1 MPPKKRPSSTTLK
14 KKKTNNLDNGS
25 GTGVGT
31 AQGSV
36 AQRKPLVKI
45 NKTMLGRFAP
55 KGLENMVASNVSKE
69 IFTIES
75 RDKSYHSV
83 IWKDSQ
89 GPKLFM
95 TLQKNNGTESSEN
108 ILSDLQQ
115 VAAKDNQDIFSQNN
129 PIPGIIIIDTEVEN
143 KEAAQNLVR
152 QVLLDYNAENFDNK
166 TYQISKVEETR
177 LPGDTVGLTFSITET
192 TGLQEQGQD
201 ENSDTDP
208 DEIIIQARNPRQ
220 INDETE
226 EVEPLTFNI
235 GADES
240 ERSEE
245 DENRQTQQLPPII
258 SVDAFKRKMPGG
270 LIRSSEYKAIIK
282 SLETYHSIKS
292 EYAKRLT
299 REGDSD
305 ALYKEYHQK
314 LLDTA
319 HQLEINN
326 NKYLENRSQKPDKR
340 QAVKDLSDQILTLN
354 DSNTTREL
362 ENIRNIIPDQNQL
375 ASPLQK
381 FNTDTAS
388 EVFLA
393 TTKGDIEGSGTNRG
407 FAKKSIKQFDNENDT
422 TINLGF
428 PSGTERPNIGKVL
441 QAPNLI
447 ARQVTSYKVAKELGM
462 IIVAPEIF
470 STDTDGTTI
479 GITAEVKSTQVMKN
493 VVDNGTQLQ
502 EHTRFDF
509 SKPKTQ
515 KELSDLQLLDAI
527 TGQMDRH
534 LGNIFIDKTT
544 GAVATIDQDM
554 SFPVG
559 DRPFSETENT
569 LFNQFET
576 QNGKLVYK
584 QEFVDANTSEKI
596 LSISDDQLRNV
607 LKGNA
612 KDPEHLD
619 DEAINHAIT
628 RFKAVKEQ
636 LQKLKDQNKLI
647 KTWDDNTYHDSLTKG
662 RETFLNRTVHNNY
675 IVRAVDKFNEAATNP
690 AKRQAL

>member
-1 MPPKKRPSSTTLK
+1 MPPKKRPSSTLK
-14 KKKTNNLDNGS
+14 KKKQSNFDTNS
-25 GTGVGT
+25 GTGL
-31 AQGSV
+31 AV
-36 AQRKPLVKI
+36 AERNVSAKKPLVKI

-55 KGLENMVASNVSKE
+55 KGLEKMVASNVSRE
-69 IFTIES
+69 IFTIEA

-89 GPKLFM
+89 GPKLFL
-95 TLQKNNGTESSEN
+95 TLDETNGTESSEN

-129 PIPGIIIIDTEVEN
+129 PIPSTIIIDTEVEN

-152 QVLLDYNAENFDNK
+152 QVLLDYNAENFDK
-166 TYQISKVEETR
+166 LPFEISNIQETR
-177 LPGDTVGLTFSITET
+177 LPGDTVGLTFSITEK

-208 DEIIIQARNPRQ
+208 DEIIIQSRNFRETD
-220 INDETE
+220 DEDQ
-226 EVEPLTFNI
+226 EVEPLTFHV

-240 ERSEE
+240 ERSQE
-245 DENRQTQQLPPII
+245 DEHRQIQQLPPLI

-282 SLETYHSIKS
+282 SLETYHKTKS
-292 EYAKRLT
+292 EYAKRLAN
-299 REGDSD
+299 EGDSD

-362 ENIRNIIPDQNQL
+362 DNIRNIIPDQHRL
-375 ASPLQK
+375 ANPLQK

-393 TTKGDIEGSGTNRG
+393 TTNGNIEGSGTNRG
-407 FAKKSIKQFDNENDT
+407 FAKKAIKQFDNENDT

-493 VVDNGTQLQ
+493 VVDNGTKLQ

-584 QEFVDANTSEKI
+584 QEFVDANTAEKI

-662 RETFLNRTVHNNY
+662 REIDRGRTIHNNY
-675 IVRAVDKFNEAATNP
+675 ISRALDKFNDAATNP